1 MQIST
6 GIHRT
11 CMIYKTCPQ
20 TCPFLELAT
29 NDFDAHTHS
38 SIKLLKKGRGE
49 HITQHLLFAR
59 QVEPMEHSNMFK
71 NLEDFLSKLGWSD
84 QHILLPINPNDFLRF
99 KKIYT
104 NCSKTQVLNFRTIC
118 VNLCTRSNLVSLHIV
133 GWFVTNCVDLTK
145 NNL

>member
-1 MQIST
+1 MFKRTKTILFSDLKYGPILQIST

-59 QVEPMEHSNMFK
+59 QVEPVEHSNLFK
-71 NLEDFLSKLGWSD
+71 NLNDFLSKLGFSD
-84 QHILLPINPNDFLRF
+84 YNNTCF
-99 KKIYT
+99 
-104 NCSKTQVLNFRTIC
+104 
-118 VNLCTRSNLVSLHIV
+118 VNN
-133 GWFVTNCVDLTK
+133 
-145 NNL
+145 

>member
-29 NDFDAHTHS
+29 NDFDAHIHS

-59 QVEPMEHSNMFK
+59 QVDPPANLFK
-71 NLEDFLSKLGWSD
+71 KS
-84 QHILLPINPNDFLRF
+84 NDFFCQNLQKITTGGNISVDLASKEKKKCVNGRPLAQLGLI
-99 KKIYT
+99 KKIACT
-104 NCSKTQVLNFRTIC
+104 IMLN
-118 VNLCTRSNLVSLHIV
+118 
-133 GWFVTNCVDLTK
+133 
-145 NNL
+145 

>member
-1 MQIST
+1 MLDRLRWLANRCLKEQKLFCSEIFNMYGPILQIST

-11 CMIYKTCPQ
+11 CIIYKTCPQ

-59 QVEPMEHSNMFK
+59 QVDPAANLFKKSN
-71 NLEDFLSKLGWSD
+71 DFLSKSAK
-84 QHILLPINPNDFLRF
+84 ND
-99 KKIYT
+99 
-104 NCSKTQVLNFRTIC
+104 
-118 VNLCTRSNLVSLHIV
+118 
-133 GWFVTNCVDLTK
+133 
-145 NNL
+145 